1 MREQYTIQ
9 ITWQDVDRFA
19 LSDRYLPMRDEYRK
33 VKRKVRVIDD
43 YVVDECDDNWTAG
56 IATISGVKLPVVRH
70 QNEDEWRIDDLLVRD
85 FKDLGLM

>member
-43 YVVDECDDNWTAG
+43 YVFDECDDNWTAG
-56 IATISGVKLPVVRH
+56 IATISGVKVPVVRYG
-70 QNEDEWRIDDLLVRD
+70 NEEEWQIEKRLVSD
-85 FKDLGLM
+85 FKYLGLM